1 MPKSITPASTTPPN
15 PVLRCQDNKHPFP
28 WPKKLISYLFP
39 LSSYG
44 QKYGFAPDC
53 TTNQPLLFH
62 SCHVEMLEMRL
73 SIIPYCNKRNIPGHT
88 PLRVPGM
95 GVQEQVQGF
104 ISSSRTSTCWQ
115 PQSYRGCPSRTFG
128 SPGCQQLRTW
138 HSYKCRFL
146 NPTRRK
152 WPRSAA
158 RKVR

>member
-15 PVLRCQDNKHPFP
+15 TSFECQDNKHPFP
-28 WPKKLISYLFP
+28 WPKKLISYLFT

-44 QKYGFAPDC
+44 QRYGFAPDC

-62 SCHVEMLEMRL
+62 SRHVEMRL
-73 SIIPYCNKRNIPGHT
+73 SIISLLQQQKHPRPCAAAHTGDGHSRT
-88 PLRVPGM
+88 SS
-95 GVQEQVQGF
+95 GV